1 MMQSHTVYCISVF
14 LLILNFGWI
23 HGADKAV
30 LITGGINS
38 GNKLR
43 SAEVFLPATG
53 HSCRLPDLPDNRW
66 GHTQDG
72 GLTCGGFDYGSPADQ
87 RISCLK
93 WSPDSGSWTLSHTLT
108 EERDNHVSWTPDPSL
123 GTYLIGKF
131 SSYNNMRTSELVKP
145 DGSVEQGFS
154 LKYDT
159 R

>member
-1 MMQSHTVYCISVF
+1 MMQSHTVYYISVF
-14 LLILNFGWI
+14 LLILNFGWM
-23 HGADKAV
+23 HGADEAV

-38 GNKLR
+38 GALR

-53 HSCRLPDLPDNRW
+53 YSCRLPDLPDNRW

-93 WSPDSGSWTLSHTLT
+93 WSPDSGTWTLSHNLT

-123 GTYLIGKF
+123 GTYLMGG
-131 SSYNNMRTSELVKP
+131 SHNSRTTELVNP
-145 DGSVEQGFS
+145 EGSVEQGFY
-154 LKYDT
+154 LKHT
-159 R
+159 E

>member
-1 MMQSHTVYCISVF
+1 MF
-14 LLILNFGWI
+14 LLILNFGWMD
-23 HGADKAV
+23 GADEAV

-38 GNKLR
+38 NTLR

-93 WSPDSGSWTLSHTLT
+93 WSPDSGTWTLSHNLT

>member
-1 MMQSHTVYCISVF
+1 MF
-14 LLILNFGWI
+14 LLILNIGWMVD
-23 HGADKAV
+23 GSDEAV
-30 LITGGINS
+30 LITGGTYNR
-38 GNKLR
+38 R

-87 RISCLK
+87 RTSCLK
-93 WSPDSGSWTLSHTLT
+93 WSPDSGTWTLSHNLT

-123 GTYLIGKF
+123 GTYLIGGI
-131 SSYNNMRTSELVKP
+131 SNPRTSELIKP

-154 LKYDT
+154 LKYNT
-159 R
+159 E